1 MSTVRSLKNSLIFK
15 IWGERC
21 LKYHEVFIAE
31 LVTGDTIQLK
41 LELEK
46 HDVFENGCQN
56 MQLYAVLLQFYIS
69 L

>member
-1 MSTVRSLKNSLIFK
+1 M
-15 IWGERC
+15 
-21 LKYHEVFIAE
+21 AE

-56 MQLYAVLLQFYIS
+56 MQLCAVLLQFYIS